1 MLGLDY
7 SAPSIHLAK
16 RIGQTRASQS
26 SDDEEKEQLSNLP
39 IDFREFD
46 ILDPSMSIGR
56 KVSVLLDKGTFDAIS
71 LSSEKDSRG
80 RRISEQYRSSIKPF
94 LEEDGLFLITS
105 CNWTEE
111 ELRSW
116 FEKDEPGEDGI
127 FKFRD
132 RIKYP
137 RFQFGGKEGQSVVT
151 LCFEKKSKA

>member
-7 SAPSIHLAK
+7 SAPSIDLAK

-26 SDDEEKEQLSNLP
+26 SEDEEKGQIANLP

-46 ILDPSMSIGR
+46 ILDSSTSIGSQ
-56 KVSVLLDKGTFDAIS
+56 VSVLLDKGTFDAIS

-80 RRISEQYRSSIKPF
+80 RRISEQYRSRIKPF
-94 LEEDGLFLITS
+94 LEEGGLFLITS

-116 FEKDEPGEDGI
+116 FEKDEEGEDGDDDFI
-127 FKFRD
+127 
-132 RIKYP
+132 I
-137 RFQFGGKEGQSVVT
+137 T
-151 LCFEKKSKA
+151 L